1 MPYTLEGDIAKAH
14 PNTLDKS
21 LSLEDA
27 AAEAKATGAAF
38 ERAKT
43 ESIQYTKNH
52 EENKDNPHKVDKTQV
67 GLGNVDNTSD
77 MNKPVSKEQAA
88 AIQKVSDQI
97 VQVGS
102 KKAEVNSFVGVLAAS
117 DWGSEAPFTQE
128 ITVEG
133 ILEKDEPF
141 VDVDLSGTEDVLSI
155 IEAWGMVGR
164 CRANADDKIT
174 AYCYQE
180 RPLVDI
186 PLKFKVVR

>member
-1 MPYTLEGDIAKAH
+1 MHYVLNGKIADAHPNQIDPTLTLEG
-14 PNTLDKS
+14 
-21 LSLEDA
+21 A
-27 AAEAKATGAAF
+27 AAEAKATGVAI
-38 ERAKT
+38 EKAKA
-43 ESIQYTKNH
+43 ESVQNTKDH
-52 EENKDNPHKVDKTQV
+52 ADNKQNPHNVDKIQV

-77 MNKPVSKEQAA
+77 MEKPVSKEQAE
-88 AIQKVSDQI
+88 AIKKVSEQ
-97 VQVGS
+97 VAQVGS
-102 KKAEVNSFVGVLAAS
+102 QKAEVKSFAGILTAS
-117 DWGSEAPFTQE
+117 GWGNEAPFTQE

-133 ILEKDEPF
+133 IFEKDEPF

-186 PLKFKVVR
+186 PLRFKVVR